1 MSGGVS
7 TSSLF
12 TLFLIPSNYCKAFK
26 KCKIPIMDLGILIN
40 NEKLY
45 LVEIG
50 PNFVSST
57 VIRGNSDIII
67 IKFIS
72 AINAKYCQMAIS
84 SFVCS
89 PP

>member
-1 MSGGVS
+1 
-7 TSSLF
+7 
-12 TLFLIPSNYCKAFK
+12 
-26 KCKIPIMDLGILIN
+26 MDLGILIN

-67 IKFIS
+67 IKFSS
-72 AINAKYCQMAIS
+72 AIDAKYWLPDDAQIGYG
-84 SFVCS
+84 VT
-89 PP
+89 